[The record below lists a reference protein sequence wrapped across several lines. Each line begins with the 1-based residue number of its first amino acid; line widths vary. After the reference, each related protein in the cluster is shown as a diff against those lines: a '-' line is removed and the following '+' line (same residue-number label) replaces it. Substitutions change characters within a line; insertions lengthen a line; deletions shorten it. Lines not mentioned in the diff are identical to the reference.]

1 MFKKSSMK
9 IKQILNNNAVLIKDA
24 DRKEAIVIGKGLG
37 FKYRANDILDETDV
51 TKIYVPMKKGYR
63 EKIIPLLEEI
73 PFECIT
79 LTEKIIN
86 YAEKTLNVKLNQN
99 LIFNLADHINFSLN
113 RFKEGMDLSNIF
125 TEDIKRFYTDVY
137 NVGVYAVEMIND
149 FYQVNMDGDEA
160 ASIAFHIIDAMSNH
174 TTKDTVNIIQGVN
187 EIVEIIENY
196 FNISFDENSL
206 DYSRFIIHLQFFMK
220 KIYME
225 ENKNNPDH
233 NSFTFL
239 QFNKQKYADIDECIN
254 KINDYTSEHHSYQL
268 TDDDQLYLKIHIIR
282 LVKHSFL
289 T

>member
-1 MFKKSSMK
+1 MK
-9 IKQILNNNAVLIKDA
+9 IKQILNNNAVLTTDA
-24 DRKEAIVIGKGLG
+24 NRKEAIVIGKGLG
-37 FKYRANDILDETDV
+37 FKYHTNDILNETDV
-51 TKIYVPMKKGYR
+51 TRIYVPMKNGYR
-63 EKIIPLLEEI
+63 EKIIELLEEI

-86 YAEKTLNVKLNQN
+86 HAEKTLNVELNQN
-99 LIFNLADHINFSLN
+99 LIFNLADHINFSLR

-137 NVGVYAVEMIND
+137 NVGVHSVEMINS

-174 TTKDTVNIIQGVN
+174 TTEDTLNIIQGVN
-187 EIVEIIENY
+187 NIVDIIERY
-196 FNISFDENSL
+196 FDITFDENSL

-225 ENKNNPDH
+225 ENKDKPD
-233 NSFTFL
+233 NSSFTFL
-239 QFNKQKYADIDECIN
+239 QFNKQKYADIDDCIN
-254 KINDYTSEHHSYQL
+254 KINDYTSKQHSYHL
-268 TDDDQLYLKIHIIR
+268 SDDDRLYLKIHIIR

-289 T
+289 P